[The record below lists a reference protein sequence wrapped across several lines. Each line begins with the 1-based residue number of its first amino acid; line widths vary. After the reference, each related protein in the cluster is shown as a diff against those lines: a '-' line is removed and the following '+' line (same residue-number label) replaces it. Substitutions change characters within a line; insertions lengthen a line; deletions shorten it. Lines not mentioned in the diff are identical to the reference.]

1 MEDYCEGGVDMTI
14 PELMYGTWR
23 YNVHDYSGG
32 NFNHHQAQGA
42 EGASLSTTSV
52 AIAIRNPAWS
62 IVWSL
67 LLIILGLLAIGLPLA
82 TSFGVVLIIGW
93 PLILSSAIQVLHAF
107 RSRGIPRIVW
117 KSLVALLC
125 LGVGI
130 YLIAHPLLGVAGM
143 TLAIGLFSIA
153 EAMVD
158 FFGYL
163 RSRKSVGSGWILF
176 DGIGTLI
183 LGLLIWRQ
191 WPLSSFWAIGAL
203 VGISMLMT
211 GTTRLMITLAARK
224 HGEAYVQ

>member
-1 MEDYCEGGVDMTI
+1 MEDCCEDGVDMTI

-32 NFNHHQAQGA
+32 NFNHHYAQGA
-42 EGASLSTTSV
+42 EGASLSTTFV

-67 LLIILGLLAIGLPLA
+67 LLIIFGLLAIGLPLA
-82 TSFGVVLIIGW
+82 TPFGIVIIIVW
-93 PLILSSAIQVLHAF
+93 LLNLSSAMQVLEAF

-117 KSLVALLC
+117 KSLVALLY

-130 YLIAHPLLGVAGM
+130 YLIAHPLLGVADL

-158 FFGYL
+158 CFGYL

-176 DGIGTLI
+176 DGIDTLI
-183 LGLLIWRQ
+183 LGLLIW
-191 WPLSSFWAIGAL
+191 
-203 VGISMLMT
+203 
-211 GTTRLMITLAARK
+211 K
-224 HGEAYVQ
+224 

>member
-1 MEDYCEGGVDMTI
+1 MTI

-32 NFNHHQAQGA
+32 NFNRHYSQGT
-42 EGASLSTTSV
+42 EGASMSTTSV
-52 AIAIRNPAWS
+52 PIVIRNPAWS
-62 IVWSL
+62 IVWSV
-67 LLIILGLLAIGLPLA
+67 LLIIFGLLAIGLPLA

-93 PLILSSAIQVLHAF
+93 LLILSSAIQVLHAF
-107 RSRGIPRIVW
+107 RSRDIPTIVW
-117 KSLVALLC
+117 KSVVALLY

-130 YLIAHPLLGVAGM
+130 YFIAHPLLGVASL
-143 TLAIGLFSIA
+143 TLSIGFFFIA
-153 EAMVD
+153 EAIVA
-158 FFGYL
+158 FFGYV
-163 RSRKSVGSGWILF
+163 RSRKSVGAGWILF

-183 LGLLIWRQ
+183 LGVLIWRQ
-191 WPLSSFWAIGAL
+191 WPLSSFWAIGTL